1 MPLEREDFVPDR
13 EGVVRAEVAC
23 REKLSVRRQLH
34 HLVSMVNGE
43 KQGVGRQILPEAVRD
58 HAALAEPE
66 APAVRVLDHAA
77 AKSLSDRL
85 SAEAD
90 ARKRDPGLFRVP
102 DPLQQRP
109 DPGVRFISSGLASG
123 DYIKPGFR
131 VREIRELTLH
141 RGVHLVLGVRH
152 HGGEEV
158 LIEIRVGRGIRG
170 EQTLKPVRNQK
181 MNDHDRFLF
190 IGGEKKK
197 CFASS

>member
-1 MPLEREDFVPDR
+1 
-13 EGVVRAEVAC
+13 
-23 REKLSVRRQLH
+23 
-34 HLVSMVNGE
+34 MVNGE
-43 KQGVGRQILPEAVRD
+43 EQGVRRQVLPEAVRD
-58 HAALAEPE
+58 HAALAEPK

-90 ARKRDPGLFRVP
+90 ARKRDSGFFRVP
-102 DPLQQRP
+102 DPLQQRS

-123 DYIKPGFR
+123 NHIEPGFR
-131 VREIRELTLH
+131 VREIGELPFH
-141 RGVHLVLGVRH
+141 RGVHLVFGVRH
-152 HGGEEV
+152 HGVEEV

-170 EQTLKPVRNQK
+170 KQTLKPVRNQK